1 MTIHNWRSRNTQL
14 LPLLKAH
21 WNHPVIDPG
30 KVFLP
35 LDLGSH
41 EWCRWDV
48 LLYSLQNVPGQFQ
61 VQFLVDLKIN
71 WNILLIIF
79 LFNIKKKEEN
89 ACLTNDIVFDVVETL
104 DSCSRRRP
112 PRLKNWNPIIMSGSH
127 LAASAFRPSYRTN
140 CFHFWC

>member
-1 MTIHNWRSRNTQL
+1 MTIHNWRDRNTQL

-21 WNHPVIDPG
+21 WNHPVIDRG

-61 VQFLVDLKIN
+61 VRFLVDLKIN